1 MTLYD
6 VHRRSRGRFK
16 PSSLGG
22 YERGERSI
30 SLERFCGLAAIY
42 GVPAERLLAEILVRL
57 SPEGRRELTINI
69 NRLSLV
75 GGEVARLV
83 SELVHKVRAQR
94 GDYMSE
100 VITLRSG
107 DLEALGMAAHLR
119 PRAVITSLRPA
130 LVQPKDER

>member
-1 MTLYD
+1 MTLYE
-6 VHRRSRGRFK
+6 VQRRSRGRFK

-22 YERGERSI
+22 YERGERTI
-30 SLERFCGLAAIY
+30 SLERFCGLVSIY
-42 GVPAERLLAEILVRL
+42 GVPADRLLANILARL

-75 GGEVARLV
+75 GGEVARVV
-83 SELVHKVRAQR
+83 SELVHRVRAQR

-107 DLEALGMAAHLR
+107 DLEALGMAADLR
-119 PRAVITSLRPA
+119 PRALITSLRPA
-130 LVQPKDER
+130 LVQPKEGR